1 MSSPVG
7 PSAGPPK
14 GHEEA
19 PSWLPAGPHP
29 PGGSPDVPGGRG
41 VGPSAGPPQAGP
53 HPPGGSPDVTGGG
66 RGVDI
71 LRVLLVDDEELARLR
86 LRGLV
91 HDSAQPKASV
101 VGEVANAVQALSWLA
116 ERSCDLVLLDVQM
129 PGRDGMQ
136 LAAELRR
143 LPEPPAI
150 VFVTAHAQH
159 ALQAFDLDAV
169 DYLTKP
175 VRRERLHAALQRV
188 AERLAL
194 RRGVLPSAP
203 PAEAEAVPVVVVTDR
218 GRVLR
223 VPVTDVL
230 YFKAELKYV
239 TLRTAEHTYVLDEAL
254 SDLEQ
259 RLGERFLRVHRN
271 ALVARSAV
279 RALERRAVGGNVS
292 GTIGGTTSGSI
303 GGTTGTRDDEGGEGW
318 AVRMAPLD
326 EWLAVSRRQVAA
338 VREALVAAGR

>member
-1 MSSPVG
+1 M
-7 PSAGPPK
+7 
-14 GHEEA
+14 
-19 PSWLPAGPHP
+19 
-29 PGGSPDVPGGRG
+29 
-41 VGPSAGPPQAGP
+41 
-53 HPPGGSPDVTGGG
+53 T
-66 RGVDI
+66 
-71 LRVLLVDDEELARLR
+71 LRVLLVDDEDLARLR

-91 HDSAQPKASV
+91 HDSVEPKASV
-101 VGEVANAVQALSWLA
+101 VGEAANAAQALAWLA
-116 ERSCDLVLLDVQM
+116 EHRCDLLLLDVQM

-136 LAAELRR
+136 LAAELTR
-143 LPEPPAI
+143 LPEPPAV

-159 ALQAFDLDAV
+159 AQHAFDVDAV

-188 AERLAL
+188 AQRLAL
-194 RRGVLPSAP
+194 RRDAAPAASAAAAGAADDT
-203 PAEAEAVPVVVVTDR
+203 PAIVVTDR

-223 VPVTDVL
+223 VPLAEVL

-239 TLRTAEHTYVLDEAL
+239 TLRTADRSYVLDEAL

-271 ALVARSAV
+271 ALVARAAV
-279 RALERRAVGGNVS
+279 RALERRAIAGEG
-292 GTIGGTTSGSI
+292 
-303 GGTTGTRDDEGGEGW
+303 DEEGGEGW
-318 AVRMAPLD
+318 AVRMAPVD